1 MDESVPRISCPR
13 STIIFNRAS
22 ESMSDE
28 RTLDMS
34 VEAFERPSATVIVKA
49 VMSWNAPVKGMA
61 KSDCFASGEAPERR
75 TSKQK
80 RRVLVPE
87 ILVIHS

>member
-61 KSDCFASGEAPERR
+61 KSDCFASGGSSRTKNIEA
-75 TSKQK
+75 KA
-80 RRVLVPE
+80 
-87 ILVIHS
+87 